1 MVGRIAAL
9 ALGLVVALASVA
21 QAEVKEVRLSKQFG
35 LGYLPMIVIESQKL
49 IEKHAAAAGLGEVAT
64 VWMQH
69 AGPAVQIDALLA
81 GQVDFI
87 GPGVPTLATIW
98 DRTVGTPQE
107 VRALSA
113 MQSMPYVLVT
123 RNPNIKTIAD
133 FTDSDKIALPAV
145 KLTGHALAL
154 EMAAAK
160 LWGFE
165 NYDKLDALTI
175 TRSHADAAAAL
186 LSGMSE
192 INSHFASSPFYYYEL
207 TKPGIHKVLHS
218 YEVVGGKHTNGVLV
232 AAKRFYRRE
241 PEDLRGRASG
251 LQRGQCVHQGQS
263 ASGGGNLYRGDE
275 RQGAAGLARQDG
287 RRSRGRLHDHAGQR
301 HGLRGIL
308 AQGGPHQEK
317 AGELEGSV
325 LSRRARPERK
335 LISQG

>member
-1 MVGRIAAL
+1 MIGRIAAL
-9 ALGLVVALASVA
+9 AVGLALGLASAV
-21 QAEVKEVRLSKQFG
+21 QAEVREVRLSKQFG
-35 LGYLPMIVIESQKL
+35 LPYLPMIVIEAQKL
-49 IEKHAAAAGLGEVAT
+49 IEKHTAAAGLGEVAT

-69 AGPAVQIDALLA
+69 AGPAVQLDALLA

-98 DRTVGTPQE
+98 DRTVGSPQE
-107 VRALSA
+107 VRALAA

-123 RNPNIKTIAD
+123 RNPNVRTIAD
-133 FTDSDKIALPAV
+133 FTAGDKIALPAV

-165 NYDKLDALTI
+165 HYDKLDALTI

-207 TKPGIHKVLHS
+207 AKPGIHKVLHS

-232 AAKRFYRRE
+232 ASKRFHDANPKTCAAVLAAFDEANAFIKAHPRE
-241 PEDLRGRASG
+241 
-251 LQRGQCVHQGQS
+251 
-263 ASGGGNLYRGDE
+263 
-275 RQGAAGLARQDG
+275 AAEIYLAATKDKEPLDSL
-287 RRSRGRLHDHAGQR
+287 SRMVTDSDVDYTTTPVNVMAFVEFMHKVGRLKNKPASWKDLFFPEAHA
-301 HGLRGIL
+301 LN
-308 AQGGPHQEK
+308 
-317 AGELEGSV
+317 GS
-325 LSRRARPERK
+325 
-335 LISQG
+335 